1 MPHNVSFQF
10 AFLNFSPS
18 AVSSC
23 SSCLSLDLD
32 LQFLKTSSQL
42 RYKFLVVLYSSLG
55 VLFASLAWSFCVELK
70 NVQVNLPEVSY
81 FAAVESVTLS

>member
-1 MPHNVSFQF
+1 M
-10 AFLNFSPS
+10 
-18 AVSSC
+18 SSC

-32 LQFLKTSSQL
+32 LQFLKMSSQL